1 MPDQNAIREMFRPR
15 PSSLTICHDIM
26 RFRVREILLVASVY
40 DAYIIEREGQLMEQ
54 IYGEYYQLNLS
65 TAPRVTAVHS
75 ADEATTALRDRRYDM
90 VIIMTGLDR
99 RMPLE
104 LSEHIRSAVPE
115 LPVLL
120 LFNNNSDIG
129 MYAYTADE
137 LRHVDRV
144 FVWNGDPAIFLAMI
158 KSVEDLRNV
167 AEDTR
172 IAATR
177 VILLVEDS
185 VRYYSRYLPGLYR
198 VLMQDMQKL
207 IAGEDIDARFKILRM
222 RARPKVLIATSWEE
236 GSALYAR
243 YRDYILCVI
252 SDVEFPRGGKLEPAA
267 GIELA
272 RLLRSQGEVPVL
284 LQSTDEANAPKA
296 QEAGARFINK
306 NSKTLLKE
314 LHRFFEEELG
324 FGSFVFRDAQG
335 RKLIE
340 ARYMAEFEALI
351 ATIPDE
357 SILYHAAR
365 HNFSQWFMAKGEVAT
380 AIALRKL
387 TIDQFSDGVAGIRRM
402 LAAILAA
409 KRGER
414 TRESMANY
422 SESLLAER
430 FFFMRLASGSV
441 GGKGRGLSFIEHVLH
456 RAGLDSAV
464 PGLNIR
470 LPRTAIIGTDEF
482 HLFVDGIGH
491 QRVLQMGDADG
502 VKSLFLRTPL
512 SLSIRQ
518 RLRTLLGKVT
528 GPLAVR
534 SSGLFEDSLSQPF
547 AGIYETYFL
556 PNSHPDIEV
565 RLRQLEDAIRLVFAS
580 VYSPL
585 ARSYFDSVQYEMEE
599 EKMAVIVQEL
609 VGRRRGD
616 RFYPHISGVA
626 QSYNY
631 YPFAKMKP
639 DDGIALL
646 AVGLGKAVVDGEQVF
661 RFCPR
666 YPKARNQSLKDMLT
680 ASQRYFY
687 ALDMQKG
694 DVDLIDGEMATLVR
708 PEIAEAEKDGV
719 LDMCVSTYDGAQNM
733 KKPGLHT
740 MGPRIVDFSY
750 ILEYKQLPLAAA
762 IQTTLDIMK
771 HALGTPVEIEF
782 AVDLDAADNGDPTL
796 YLLQVKPLVRNAA
809 DHHIDP
815 ATLDRSNLFLYTT
828 KGMGNGIIEDVT
840 DIVYISPDRFDRVKT
855 EAMAAEIAAL
865 NKALKGENRRYIL
878 IGPGRWGSSDRF
890 LGVPVDWSAIS
901 QTRVIVE
908 AGLTDFSIDASL
920 GSHFF
925 HNITS
930 MNIGYFTVGAHS
942 EEDRIDWDWLA
953 TLPLIAEK
961 QFARHVRAE
970 KPLVIRMD
978 GQSGIACIAKPKD

>member
-1 MPDQNAIREMFRPR
+1 MDQSSIREIFLQR
-15 PSSLTICHDIM
+15 PSSLTLCHDLM
-26 RFRVREILLVASVY
+26 HFRVREILLIASVY

-75 ADEATTALRDRRYDM
+75 SDEAMAALHERTYDM
-90 VIIMTGLDR
+90 VIVMTGLDR
-99 RMPLE
+99 RMPLD
-104 LSEHIRSAVPE
+104 LSTRIHGEVPE
-115 LPVLL
+115 LPLLL

-129 MYAYTADE
+129 LYAYTADE
-137 LRHVDRV
+137 LRHIDRI
-144 FVWNGDPAIFLAMI
+144 FVWNGDSSIFLAMI
-158 KSVEDLRNV
+158 KSVEDSHNA

-222 RARPKVLIATSWEE
+222 RARPKVLLATSWEE
-236 GSALYAR
+236 ALSLYDR
-243 YRDYILCVI
+243 YREFILCVI
-252 SDVEFPRGGKLEPAA
+252 SDVEFQRDGKLEPAA
-267 GIELA
+267 GLELTK
-272 RLLRSQGEVPVL
+272 LLRSRDEVPVL
-284 LQSTDEANAPKA
+284 LQSTDGQNAPKA
-296 QEAGARFINK
+296 HDAGASFINK
-306 NSKTLLKE
+306 NSRTLLKE
-314 LHRFFEEELG
+314 LRRFFEEWLG
-324 FGSFVFRDAQG
+324 FGSFIFRDAQG

-340 ARYMAEFEALI
+340 ARYMSEFEALI

-357 SILYHAAR
+357 SILYHGAH

-380 AIALRKL
+380 ANALRNL
-387 TIDQFSDGVAGIRRM
+387 TVEQFPDGATGIRRM
-402 LAAILAA
+402 LISILAE
-409 KRGER
+409 KRSER

-441 GGKGRGLSFIEHVLH
+441 GGKGRGLSFIEYVLN
-456 RAGLDSAV
+456 RAGLDTII

-482 HLFVDGIGH
+482 HLFIEGIGH
-491 QRVLQMGDADG
+491 QRVLQTGDPGA

-512 SLSIRQ
+512 SPSLRQ
-518 RLRTLLGKVT
+518 RLRTLLAKVT
-528 GPLAVR
+528 GPLAIR

-556 PNSHPDIEV
+556 PNSHPDPEV

-585 ARSYFDSVQYEMEE
+585 ARSYFDSVQYELEE
-599 EKMAVIVQEL
+599 EKMAVIIQEL
-609 VGRRRGD
+609 VGRRHGD

-639 DDGIALL
+639 EDGIALL

-666 YPKARNQSLKDMLT
+666 WPKARNQSIKDMLT

-708 PEIAEAEKDGV
+708 PEMMEAEKDGV

-740 MGPRIVDFSY
+740 VGPRIIDFSY
-750 ILEYKQLPLAAA
+750 ILEYKQLPLAGA

-828 KGMGNGIIEDVT
+828 KGMGNGIVEDVT
-840 DIVYISPDRFDRVKT
+840 DIVYISPDRFDRLKT

-865 NKALKGENRRYIL
+865 NKALKAENRRYIL

-890 LGVPVDWSAIS
+890 LGVPVDWAAIS
-901 QTRVIVE
+901 NARVIVE
-908 AGLTDFSIDASL
+908 AGLADFSIDASL

-942 EEDRIDWDWLA
+942 EEDRIDWEWLA
-953 TLPLIAEK
+953 TLPLIADK
-961 QFARHVRAE
+961 QFARQVRSA
-970 KPLVIRMD
+970 KPLLIQMD
-978 GQSGIACIAKPKD
+978 GQSGIAAIAKPGLL